1 MNDIRCMQ
9 DLVGREVQIYPGDT
23 YKKWGIVLEVND
35 HGILFEITQADKD
48 ATAYKP
54 GSIRFIA
61 YSANLN
67 IAYYE

>member
-1 MNDIRCMQ
+1 MIKCVQ
-9 DLVGREVQIYPGDT
+9 DLVGKEVQIYPGDT

-35 HGILFEITQADKD
+35 NGVLFEITRADDNAFSYQK
-48 ATAYKP
+48 

-67 IAYYE
+67 IAYYK

>member
-1 MNDIRCMQ
+1 MIRCMQ
-9 DLVGREVQIYPGDT
+9 DLVGKEVQIYPGDT

-35 HGILFEITQADKD
+35 HGILFEITRVNKGE
-48 ATAYKP
+48 TAYKP
-54 GSIRFIA
+54 RSIRFIA

>member
-1 MNDIRCMQ
+1 MIKCMQ
-9 DLVGREVQIYPGDT
+9 DLVGKKVQIYPGDT

-35 HGILFEITQADKD
+35 NGILFEITEAEKGAPSYQE
-48 ATAYKP
+48 

>member
-1 MNDIRCMQ
+1 MINCVQ
-9 DLVGREVQIYPGDT
+9 DLVGKEVQIYPGDT

-35 HGILFEITQADKD
+35 NGVLFRITRAESG
-48 ATAYKP
+48 ATAYSP

-67 IAYYE
+67 IAYYN

>member
-1 MNDIRCMQ
+1 MISQ
-9 DLVGREVQIYPGDT
+9 LKDLIGKEVQIYPGDT

-35 HGILFEITQADKD
+35 NGVLFKITRAENGASSYQK
-48 ATAYKP
+48 

>member
-1 MNDIRCMQ
+1 MIRCMQ
-9 DLVGREVQIYPGDT
+9 DLVGKEVQIYPGDT

-35 HGILFEITQADKD
+35 HGILFEITRVNKGETD
-48 ATAYKP
+48 YKP
-54 GSIRFIA
+54 RSIRFIA